1 MEENMKILK
10 IIFTVLFLLPISFN
24 SFAGP
29 TGQDLGANWCKDVKM
44 HFYAGGPE
52 AGGFAGIVAAGAM
65 NAIRDTGADAEIIY
79 SEWDFEKMVR
89 QLRESIGLGVDAI
102 GMMGH
107 PGDDALMPLAKQAAE
122 KGILMTYQNVD
133 PGGVRAR
140 FGGGYVGANLA
151 TQGKALAREAIRQ
164 FGLKAGDHAIV
175 MVPIGDY
182 ARAQREDGARIIFE
196 EHGMTVTVVD
206 GNPLYA
212 SDPNMVI
219 PIFTAALSANP
230 TTKIIVHPGSDIMN
244 VAEGIAK
251 AAGYGPNEILQ
262 IGFDTSP
269 QIMTAFEKGYVH
281 LTSDQQPFLQG
292 YLPVL
297 SLCQT
302 AVLGTGAINQDTG
315 AGFVDTN
322 NYKSVKALADA
333 GLR

>member
-1 MEENMKILK
+1 M
-10 IIFTVLFLLPISFN
+10 PISSI
-24 SFAGP
+24 SFAAP
-29 TGQDLGANWCKDVKM
+29 TGQDLGDNWCSAVKM

-52 AGGFAGIVAAGAM
+52 AGAFAGIVAAGAM

-133 PGGVRAR
+133 PAGVRAR

-164 FGLKAGDHAIV
+164 FDLKAGDHAIV

-182 ARAQREDGARIIFE
+182 ARAQREDGARIVFE

-206 GNPLYA
+206 GNPAYA
-212 SDPNMVI
+212 SDPNTVI

-230 TTKIIVHPGSDIMN
+230 ETKIIVHPGSDIMN

-322 NYKSVKALADA
+322 NYKAVKALADA

>member
-1 MEENMKILK
+1 MKFRNFLISILFV
-10 IIFTVLFLLPISFN
+10 IPLSSVAN
-24 SFAGP
+24 SAP
-29 TGQDLGANWCKDVKM
+29 TGQDLGDNWCSGVKM

-89 QLRESIGLGVDAI
+89 QLRESVGLGVDAI
-102 GMMGH
+102 AMMGH
-107 PGDDALMPLAKQAAE
+107 PGDEALMPLAKQAAE

-133 PGGVRAR
+133 PSGVRAK

-164 FGLKAGDHAIV
+164 FGFKAGDHAIV

-196 EHGMTVTVVD
+196 EHGMTVTVLD
-206 GNPLYA
+206 GQPAYA
-212 SDPNMVI
+212 SDPNMTI
-219 PIFTAALSANP
+219 PVFSAALNANP
-230 TTKIIVHPGSDIMN
+230 ETKVIVHSGSDVMN

-251 AAGYGPNEILQ
+251 AAGYGPNELLQ

-269 QIMTAFEKGYVH
+269 QIMSAFEKGYVH

-322 NYKSVKALADA
+322 NYQAVKALADA

>member
-1 MEENMKILK
+1 MKNFK
-10 IIFTVLFLLPISFN
+10 FIITFLFVLPISLT
-24 SFAGP
+24 SIAGP
-29 TGQDLGANWCKDVKM
+29 TGQDLGDNWCSDVKM

-133 PGGVRAR
+133 PAGVRAR

-206 GNPLYA
+206 GNPAYA
-212 SDPNMVI
+212 SDPNTVI

-230 TTKIIVHPGSDIMN
+230 ETKIIVHPGSDIMN

-322 NYKSVKALADA
+322 NYKAVKALADA

>member
-1 MEENMKILK
+1 MKSIKYGLAA
-10 IIFTVLFLLPISFN
+10 LFSLQL
-24 SFAGP
+24 ATTAVAAP
-29 TGQDLGANWCKDVKM
+29 TGQDLGANWCSDVKM

-65 NAIRDTGADAEIIY
+65 NAIRDTGADAEILY

-102 GMMGH
+102 AMMGH
-107 PGDDALMPLAKQAAE
+107 PGDDALMPLAKQAAAA
-122 KGILMTYQNVD
+122 GIIMTYQNVD
-133 PGGVRAR
+133 PGGVRAK

-151 TQGKALAREAIRQ
+151 TQGRALAKEAIRQ
-164 FGLKAGDHAIV
+164 FDLKSGDHAIV
-175 MVPIGDY
+175 MVPVGDY

-206 GNPLYA
+206 GETNYA
-212 SDPNMVI
+212 SDPNLTI
-219 PIFTAALSANP
+219 PVFGAALNANP
-230 TTKIIVHPGSDIMN
+230 GTKVIVHNGSDVMN

-269 QIMTAFEKGYVH
+269 QIMSAFEKGYVH

-315 AGFVDTN
+315 AGFVDVN

>member
-1 MEENMKILK
+1 MKKFKL
-10 IIFTVLFLLPISFN
+10 IFAILFLMPISSF
-24 SFAGP
+24 SFAAP
-29 TGQDLGANWCKDVKM
+29 TGQDLGDNWCSEVKM

-133 PGGVRAR
+133 PAGVRAR

-164 FGLKAGDHAIV
+164 FDLKAGDHAIV

-182 ARAQREDGARIIFE
+182 ARAQREDGARIVFE

-206 GNPLYA
+206 GNPAYA
-212 SDPNMVI
+212 SDPNTVI
-219 PIFTAALSANP
+219 PIFTAALSAHP
-230 TTKIIVHPGSDIMN
+230 KTTIIVHPGSDIMN

-322 NYKSVKALADA
+322 NYKAVKALADA

>member
-1 MEENMKILK
+1 MKKFKL
-10 IIFTVLFLLPISFN
+10 IFAILFLMPISSI
-24 SFAGP
+24 SFAAP
-29 TGQDLGANWCKDVKM
+29 SGQDLGDNWCSEVKM

-107 PGDDALMPLAKQAAE
+107 PGDDALMPLAKQAAQ

-133 PGGVRAR
+133 PAGVRAR

-164 FGLKAGDHAIV
+164 FDLKAGDHAIV

-182 ARAQREDGARIIFE
+182 ARAQREDGARIVFE
-196 EHGMTVTVVD
+196 EYGMTVTVVD
-206 GNPLYA
+206 GNPAYA
-212 SDPNMVI
+212 SDPNTVI

-230 TTKIIVHPGSDIMN
+230 KTKIIVHPGSDIMN

-322 NYKSVKALADA
+322 NYKAVKSLADA

>member
-1 MEENMKILK
+1 MKKFKL
-10 IIFTVLFLLPISFN
+10 IFAILFLMPMSSISF
-24 SFAGP
+24 AAP
-29 TGQDLGANWCKDVKM
+29 TGQDLGDNWCSDVKM

-107 PGDDALMPLAKQAAE
+107 PGDDALMPLAKQASE

-133 PGGVRAR
+133 PAGVRAR

-164 FGLKAGDHAIV
+164 FGLKSGDHAIV

-182 ARAQREDGARIIFE
+182 ARAQREDGARIVFE

-206 GNPLYA
+206 GNPAYA
-212 SDPNMVI
+212 SDPNTVI

-230 TTKIIVHPGSDIMN
+230 ETKIIVHPGSDIMN

-322 NYKSVKALADA
+322 NYKAVKALADA

>member
-1 MEENMKILK
+1 MKFRNLLVSI
-10 IIFTVLFLLPISFN
+10 LFLLPLSSITY
-24 SFAGP
+24 AAP
-29 TGQDLGANWCKDVKM
+29 TGQDLGDNWCSDVKM

-89 QLRESIGLGVDAI
+89 QLRESVGLGVDAI
-102 GMMGH
+102 AMMGH
-107 PGDDALMPLAKQAAE
+107 PGNDALMPLAKQAAE

-133 PGGVRAR
+133 PAGVRAKY
-140 FGGGYVGANLA
+140 GGGYVGANLA

-164 FGLKAGDHAIV
+164 YGFKAGDHAIV

-206 GNPLYA
+206 GDPKYA

-219 PIFTAALSANP
+219 PIFTAALAANP
-230 TTKIIVHPGSDIMN
+230 ETKVIVHPGSDIMN

-251 AAGYGPNEILQ
+251 AHPLKRLGEGKDSASLAKFLITE
-262 IGFDTSP
+262 DTLEL
-269 QIMTAFEKGYVH
+269 IETKD
-281 LTSDQQPFLQG
+281 SDFLG
-292 YLPVL
+292 
-297 SLCQT
+297 
-302 AVLGTGAINQDTG
+302 
-315 AGFVDTN
+315 
-322 NYKSVKALADA
+322 
-333 GLR
+333 